1 MCAGR
6 ETTSYDGFKIWD
18 LKMLD
23 PLGSTPGTSVA
34 QRGAFVGM
42 GNTAWEAREL
52 VRGREARDGEGAFN
66 ANPLTGAGRVEALPG
81 DYARARRLGFF
92 VHELVVETFGG
103 MGRALLE
110 LIKEAAEARGNKLTH
125 GEFEAEAT
133 WSTRK
138 FMPFVMQRISVATQI
153 AAASEI
159 RQALGMGMA
168 AASAA

>member
-1 MCAGR
+1 M
-6 ETTSYDGFKIWD
+6 
-18 LKMLD
+18 
-23 PLGSTPGTSVA
+23 
-34 QRGAFVGM
+34 
-42 GNTAWEAREL
+42 
-52 VRGREARDGEGAFN
+52 
-66 ANPLTGAGRVEALPG
+66 
-81 DYARARRLGFF
+81 
-92 VHELVVETFGG
+92 
-103 MGRALLE
+103 
-110 LIKEAAEARGNKLTH
+110 IKEAAAARGNKLTH

>member
-1 MCAGR
+1 M
-6 ETTSYDGFKIWD
+6 
-18 LKMLD
+18 
-23 PLGSTPGTSVA
+23 A

-52 VRGREARDGEGAFN
+52 VRGREERGGAGAF
-66 ANPLTGAGRVEALPG
+66 NPLTGAGRVEALPG
-81 DYARARRLGFF
+81 DYGRARRLGYF
-92 VHELVVETFGG
+92 VHELCVETFGG
-103 MGRALLE
+103 MGKELVE
-110 LIKEAAEARGNKLTH
+110 LIKEAAAVRGNKLTH

-168 AASAA
+168 AAAAE